1 MYNARIIIL
10 SRPAVKPWG
19 LKRRDSQAG
28 ASMAAHPPSGE
39 MEGGISWKRGTKVN
53 VIDRD
58 AESTEILVS
67 GKHWFADE

>member
-1 MYNARIIIL
+1 
-10 SRPAVKPWG
+10 
-19 LKRRDSQAG
+19 
-28 ASMAAHPPSGE
+28 MAAHPPSGE